1 MATRRAATR
10 EEILDAAWAL
20 AREHGLAG
28 FSLRDLAQAVGMK
41 APSLYEYFDGKEA
54 IYDAM
59 FAQGYEQFAAAI
71 SVEPDD
77 DVRKRFKAAARR
89 FADFC
94 AADPARFQLLF
105 QRPIPGFVPSPASY
119 EIAVAAYEQMRQE
132 MGEIGITDQADL
144 DLWTSIS
151 TGLVSQQMSNDP
163 GGDRF
168 VRLIDKAVDMY
179 LEHVLPERG

>member
-1 MATRRAATR
+1 
-10 EEILDAAWAL
+10 
-20 AREHGLAG
+20 
-28 FSLRDLAQAVGMK
+28 MK

-59 FAQGYEQFAAAI
+59 FAQGYEEFTAAI
-71 SVEPDD
+71 SVDPDD
-77 DVRKRFKAAARR
+77 DVRKRFKVAALK

-94 AADPARFQLLF
+94 TADPARFQLLF
-105 QRPIPGFVPSPASY
+105 QRPIPGFVPSPESY
-119 EIAVAAYEQMRQE
+119 EIAVSAYEEMRVQ

-144 DLWTSIS
+144 DLWTSIG

-168 VRLIDKAVDMY
+168 MRLIDEAVDMY
-179 LEHVLPERG
+179 LEHVLPE